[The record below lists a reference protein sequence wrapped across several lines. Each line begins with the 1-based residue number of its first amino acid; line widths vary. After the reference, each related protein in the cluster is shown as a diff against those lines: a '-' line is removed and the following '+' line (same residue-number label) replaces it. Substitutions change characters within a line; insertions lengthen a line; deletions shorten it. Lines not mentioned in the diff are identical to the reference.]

1 MYDIRGD
8 VPQPEAKPQPE
19 RQHRV
24 IDAHGE
30 VVEERGCPRCDAVQ
44 MDDVENLQGEVR
56 RLLRRIDRLERDE
69 DEKRRKDPYR
79 GKILRVIEHWKTATG
94 HPKARDTADR
104 FDVVKARFNE
114 GYTEEQLLLAVDG
127 IAALPYVGKEGRKAN
142 GTRKER
148 HDRLGIALGGGEA
161 VERFANIG
169 AEWRAWKERQATAEK
184 PAP

>member
-1 MYDIRGD
+1 MAEQ
-8 VPQPEAKPQPE
+8 PQL
-19 RQHRV
+19 RV
-24 IDAHGE
+24 IDGE
-30 VVEERGCPRCDAVQ
+30 GTIVEERGCARCSEVQ
-44 MDDVENLQGEVR
+44 IDDVENLQGEIR

-69 DEKRRKDPYR
+69 DERRRKDPFR
-79 GKILRVIEHWKTATG
+79 GKILRIIAHWKVATG

-114 GYTEEQLLLAVDG
+114 GYTEEQLMLAVDG
-127 IAALPYVGKEGRKAN
+127 IAALPYVGREGRMAT

-169 AEWRAWKERQATAEK
+169 AEWRAWKERQEQADS
-184 PAP
+184 